1 MSVRERADLDAV
13 IIGGGVIGLAL
24 AYELCLL
31 KRRVLVLERGRVGA
45 GASWAAGGMLAPVSE
60 AEIDAPEVIELGC
73 DSLRRYPDFVAGIES
88 LADARCGLR
97 TEGTLWVAVDRDDLA
112 ELRHLSGTLSQKGLT
127 SRPLDAEELRER
139 EPHLSGRVLGGLEL
153 ADDHQVDP
161 RALCRSLD
169 LAVARS
175 GGEVATGAVAERI
188 EARGGL
194 VRAVAGRDRDGQP
207 FRVGTGTVVVA
218 AGAWSGRDLE
228 LPIGRLGL
236 RPVKGQLVRLRG
248 PRLLRHVVRTPE
260 VYLVP
265 RSDGELLVGATMEEM
280 GFDLSPTGGAVMDLL
295 RRAWEA
301 LPGVYDLELAEVSV
315 GLRSAV
321 DDHLPVIGAT
331 EVGGL
336 FLAVGHFRNGV
347 LLAPATAHYLA
358 RWIVGGS
365 RPPELDPFAPARLM
379 RDNAVR
385 RT

>member
-1 MSVRERADLDAV
+1 MSVRVPKDLDVV
-13 IIGGGVIGLAL
+13 IVGGGVIGLAV
-24 AYELCLL
+24 AYELCRL
-31 KRRVLVLERGRVGA
+31 KRRVLVVERDRAGC
-45 GASWAAGGMLAPVSE
+45 GASRAAGGMLAPVSE
-60 AEIDAPEVIELGC
+60 AEIDAPEVIGFGC
-73 DSLRRYPDFVAGIES
+73 DSLRRYPAFVAGIES
-88 LADARCGLR
+88 LAGTRCGLR

-112 ELRHLSGTLSQKGLT
+112 ELRHLSGTLTQKGLAV
-127 SRPLDAEELRER
+127 RPLDAEEVRES

-161 RALCRSLD
+161 RALCHCLD
-169 LAVARS
+169 VAVARS
-175 GGEVATGAVAERI
+175 GGEVATGAVVERI
-188 EARGGL
+188 EARGGR
-194 VRAVAGRDRDGQP
+194 VGAVVGRDRDERT
-207 FRVGTGTVVVA
+207 FRVEAESVVVA

-228 LPIGRLGL
+228 LPIGRMGL

-265 RSDGELLVGATMEEM
+265 RANGELLVGATMEEM

-301 LPGVYDLELAEVSV
+301 LPGVYDLEMVEVSV

-331 EVGGL
+331 DVAGL

-358 RWIVGGS
+358 RWISEGK
-365 RPPELDPFAPARLM
+365 RPRELEPFAPHRLM
-379 RDNAVR
+379 RDNAIR